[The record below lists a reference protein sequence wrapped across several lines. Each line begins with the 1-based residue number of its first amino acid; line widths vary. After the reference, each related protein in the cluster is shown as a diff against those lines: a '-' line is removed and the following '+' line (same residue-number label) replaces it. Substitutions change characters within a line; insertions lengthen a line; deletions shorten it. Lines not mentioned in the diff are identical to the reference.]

1 MKRKYKQAYAILVAL
16 VIVAAAYTCRML
28 AMYDI
33 GGKYPSNIRAV
44 LYLLLFALWGYS
56 IDRRILQKQA
66 LHCLRLIAA
75 LMLFW
80 LILRTLK
87 YEVVTDLTIARY
99 LWYLY
104 YLFIY
109 FMSIDFLL
117 GNFIFSKFEIL
128 WWHKR
133 ILIRLFYCLHEIIVK
148 GAIK

>member
-1 MKRKYKQAYAILVAL
+1 MKRKYKQAYAILVAFDDRCSSVHL
-16 VIVAAAYTCRML
+16 PRL

-87 YEVVTDLTIARY
+87 YRSGDRSDGCSLFMVFVLSADVVYSIAGDVY
-99 LWYLY
+99 
-104 YLFIY
+104 
-109 FMSIDFLL
+109 
-117 GNFIFSKFEIL
+117 
-128 WWHKR
+128 R
-133 ILIRLFYCLHEIIVK
+133 IVSGTAGGLSHESEETNACSDSDCAVCVCDHQ
-148 GAIK
+148 

>member
-1 MKRKYKQAYAILVAL
+1 MKRKYKQAYAILVAF

-33 GGKYPSNIRAV
+33 GGKYASNIRAV

-87 YEVVTDLTIARY
+87 YEVVTDLTVARY

-104 YLFIY
+104 YLPMLFIP
-109 FMSIDFLL
+109 LL
-117 GNFIFSKFEIL
+117 GMYTPHCVWDSRRTI
-128 WWHKR
+128 
-133 ILIRLFYCLHEIIVK
+133 
-148 GAIK
+148 A

>member
-1 MKRKYKQAYAILVAL
+1 MKRKYKQAYAILVAF

-87 YEVVTDLTIARY
+87 YEVVTDLTGCSLFMVFVLSADVVYSIAGDVY
-99 LWYLY
+99 
-104 YLFIY
+104 
-109 FMSIDFLL
+109 
-117 GNFIFSKFEIL
+117 
-128 WWHKR
+128 R
-133 ILIRLFYCLHEIIVK
+133 IVSGTAGGPSHESEETNACSDSDCVVCVCDHQ
-148 GAIK
+148 